1 MTEYRVD
8 GNAPAI
14 LQSISYASR
23 AATFNLR
30 PDFAGRAM
38 WTRRRCH
45 ADSLEH
51 VEENAALTALPAAD
65 GHTPAA
71 AMPWNAAAV
80 SLAQQLYGVQSVAP
94 QRQRPVDDPPLA
106 RALEREA
113 RSTAWTVGHGR
124 PLYFAP
130 MASRRL
136 DSGIDNLYQLPLA
149 EFTAARNAL
158 AKEAGA
164 EGAEIRGLQK
174 PPVAAWAINQLFW
187 RDRDSY
193 DRLIEAA
200 AEVRTA
206 HGAVLAGR
214 KGDLRTPGRLHEDA
228 IQQALTA
235 TVEILTKSGQPVT
248 DATRQAIATTLRA
261 LPSSDPPGRLT
272 RTLQPGGFE
281 MLTGVPVRAKPPERP
296 RPAAPARKASAGAGE
311 KAPQVDTK
319 ALARA
324 KDAVAAATRAFR
336 EAEHAA
342 RRDEF
347 EAARAAREAEK
358 AERVLANARTELE
371 TARRAVEEAERD
383 ATAAV
388 KARETAAKRSRAS
401 DAALDTA
408 RSRVET
414 AQGELNKF

>member
-1 MTEYRVD
+1 
-8 GNAPAI
+8 
-14 LQSISYASR
+14 
-23 AATFNLR
+23 
-30 PDFAGRAM
+30 
-38 WTRRRCH
+38 
-45 ADSLEH
+45 
-51 VEENAALTALPAAD
+51 
-65 GHTPAA
+65 
-71 AMPWNAAAV
+71 
-80 SLAQQLYGVQSVAP
+80 
-94 QRQRPVDDPPLA
+94 
-106 RALEREA
+106 
-113 RSTAWTVGHGR
+113 
-124 PLYFAP
+124 

-235 TVEILTKSGQPVT
+235 TVEILTKSGQPAT
-248 DATRQAIATTLRA
+248 EATRQAIATTLRA

-281 MLTGVPVRAKPPERP
+281 MLTGVPVSAKPPEKP

-324 KDAVAAATRAFR
+324 KDAVAAATRALR

-414 AQGELNKF
+414 AQGELSKF